1 MPIELLAELAARQL
15 PVVITNPADVDKLR
29 LLSAAALVVVKLA
42 EDEADTVK
50 AEVVAI
56 TDKGKQAIAGAPL

>member
-1 MPIELLAELAARQL
+1 MPIELLAKLAARQL

-29 LLSAAALVVVKLA
+29 LLSAAALVVKLGG
-42 EDEADTVK
+42 DEADKVK

-56 TDKGKQAIAGAPL
+56 TEKGKMAIAGAPL

>member
-29 LLSAAALVVVKLA
+29 LLSAAALVVLKLA
-42 EDEADTVK
+42 KEDADTVR

-56 TDKGKQAIAGAPL
+56 TDKGKKAIAGAPV